1 MLHIKSVKY
10 LSDYKI
16 WIAFDDGTEGQI
28 DLQGQLHGPVF
39 DALKDKAVLRKSP
52 SIQSLQPSF
61 GPMAPTWHRNLS
73 KPSLTTRPVKTQ
85 AAAPIPEVMSTR
97 PLA

>member
-39 DALKDKAVLRKSP
+39 DALKDKAVFAKVTIDPELATIVWP
-52 SIQSLQPSF
+52 NGADL
-61 GPMAPTWHRNLS
+61 APEF
-73 KPSLTTRPVKTQ
+73 VKALFDNQ
-85 AAAPIPEVMSTR
+85 AGENSSSRAYS
-97 PLA
+97 